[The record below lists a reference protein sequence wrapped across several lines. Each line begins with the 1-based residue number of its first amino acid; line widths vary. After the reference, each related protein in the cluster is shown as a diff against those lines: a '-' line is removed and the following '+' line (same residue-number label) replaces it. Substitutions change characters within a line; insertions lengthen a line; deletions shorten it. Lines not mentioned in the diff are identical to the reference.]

1 MLLLWLCYYMCCIF
15 VECVLVYLLRLVT
28 ISLLELDH
36 LTYLV
41 VAYVLMGVEIEV
53 NKNTNNNIPTA
64 WFSTIASR
72 GHFDYTYA
80 NMRSLYSFYLLR
92 QLFPP
97 LSLSLFSTFFK
108 DLVQTWFQSCTPA
121 EWCR

>member
-53 NKNTNNNIPTA
+53 NKNKNYLQCIAVIFFIFT
-64 WFSTIASR
+64 TII
-72 GHFDYTYA
+72 F
-80 NMRSLYSFYLLR
+80 
-92 QLFPP
+92 
-97 LSLSLFSTFFK
+97 
-108 DLVQTWFQSCTPA
+108 
-121 EWCR
+121 